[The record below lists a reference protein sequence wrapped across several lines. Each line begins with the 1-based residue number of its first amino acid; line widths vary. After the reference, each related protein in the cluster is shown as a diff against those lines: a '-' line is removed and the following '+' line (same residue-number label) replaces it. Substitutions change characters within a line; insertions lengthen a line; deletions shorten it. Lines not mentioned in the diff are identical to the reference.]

1 MDKAAQFH
9 NTHRPLPKLHS
20 SKSAF
25 SLENK
30 MPRHH
35 QAIFLFLTA
44 ISLRDLVGLF
54 PELAE
59 SVELLDFLSK
69 LLIHAAIVRL
79 IT

>member
-1 MDKAAQFH
+1 
-9 NTHRPLPKLHS
+9 
-20 SKSAF
+20 
-25 SLENK
+25 